1 MKHTDWTAIYANYK
15 GLWVALDDDNETVV
29 GSGRSPEQALREAHS
44 KRFVS
49 AAITYVPE
57 EIVTFAGAN
66 QHEAAI
72 H

>member
-1 MKHTDWTAIYANYK
+1 MKHIDWTIIYANYK

-29 GSGRSPEQALREAHS
+29 GSGQSPEQALREAHS
-44 KRFVS
+44 KGFAS

-57 EIVTFAGAN
+57 EAVTFAGSTL
-66 QHEAAI
+66 HEAAI